1 VPAEL
6 AASGGDTAASL
17 TLIGTLGGVVITALF
32 GLLTAYFSQRWQYR
46 RTEQEHRLQ
55 ADRDVR
61 TARRDAY
68 VRYIVAAQRVF
79 DAATRLYRSNRTAPI
94 DMAEF
99 SRNLPA
105 DLVDAVVD
113 AETRR
118 VEAHLLAGE
127 RVAVALAEYTGWL
140 RGFWPEAASGAG
152 TSTLDTRDE
161 NAPYHRLIRAMQAEV
176 SNALS
181 PNPLD

>member
-1 VPAEL
+1 L
-6 AASGGDTAASL
+6 AGGGENVGSL
-17 TLIGTLGGVVITALF
+17 TLIGTLSGVVITALF

-79 DAATRLYRSNRTAPI
+79 DTSMGLYGRNRTAPA
-94 DMAEF
+94 DMVEF
-99 SRNLPA
+99 SRNIPSE
-105 DLVDAVVD
+105 LVEAVAD

-127 RVAVALAEYTGWL
+127 QVAVALAEYARWL
-140 RGFWPEAASGAG
+140 RDFWPEAASGAG
-152 TSTLDTRDE
+152 TSTLDDRDE

-176 SNALS
+176 SNTLS
-181 PNPLD
+181 PNPPAR

>member
-1 VPAEL
+1 MPVDL
-6 AASGGDTAASL
+6 AANGGNTAASL
-17 TLIGTLGGVVITALF
+17 TLIGTLAGVVITALF

-68 VRYIVAAQRVF
+68 VRYIVAAQGVF
-79 DAATRLYRSNRTAPI
+79 DTAMRLYRRNRAAPI

-99 SRNLPA
+99 SRSIPPE
-105 DLVDAVVD
+105 LVDAVID

-127 RVAVALAEYTGWL
+127 RVAAALAEYTRWL
-140 RGFWPEAASGAG
+140 KAFWPEAASGAG
-152 TSTLDTRDE
+152 TSTLDDRDE

-176 SNALS
+176 SNPLA